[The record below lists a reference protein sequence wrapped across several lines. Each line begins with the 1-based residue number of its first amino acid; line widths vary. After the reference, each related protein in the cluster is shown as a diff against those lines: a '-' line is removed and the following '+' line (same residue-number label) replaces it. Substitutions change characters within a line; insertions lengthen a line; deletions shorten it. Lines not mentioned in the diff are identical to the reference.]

1 MLPNA
6 FSLKSHHKREGKIK
20 LLRGIAAAIA
30 SASRCLFTREFLLHD
45 SFLDFHFVFLMLLY
59 HAYWTQ
65 CFFRVITVIL
75 PFPVQILSF
84 KK

>member
-1 MLPNA
+1 M
-6 FSLKSHHKREGKIK
+6 K
-20 LLRGIAAAIA
+20 LLRGIAAVA